1 MISKRLLLA
10 AAAFAAM
17 SAAGPALA
25 DQFLG
30 SYVARISSS
39 DHFASDGYRLDT
51 AAQMVRQDRANF
63 HKFGIRDPEDDSDP
77 WFRSTSSRARFE
89 AMLNKSSAMSGATRS
104 AIANGEPLVEVEVYS
119 SSVRVR
125 IIGY

>member
-1 MISKRLLLA
+1 MISKRFFLA
-10 AAAFAAM
+10 AAAFAAL
-17 SAAGPALA
+17 SAASPALA

-39 DHFASDGYRLDT
+39 DHFASDGYALDT

-89 AMLNKSSAMSGATRS
+89 KMLNKSGAMSGATRN
-104 AIANGEPLVEVEVYS
+104 AIANGEPLVEVEVFKN
-119 SSVRVR
+119 SVKVR
-125 IIGY
+125 IVGY